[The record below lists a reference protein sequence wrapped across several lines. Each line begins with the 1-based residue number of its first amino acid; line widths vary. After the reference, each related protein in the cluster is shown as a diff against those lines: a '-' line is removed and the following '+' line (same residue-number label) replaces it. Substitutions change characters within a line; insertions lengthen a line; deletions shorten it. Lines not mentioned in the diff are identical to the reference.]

1 MLLAIVLLSGCRPS
15 ARFYGPR
22 GAPPAEALA
31 RVNARF
37 AGIDDIHAELAER
50 RVLGRAVLLNFW
62 ATWCGP
68 CIEELPDLVDASRDF
83 TGAGLEVIGV
93 ALDAWVIGT
102 DSETDTRVR
111 SALAHAGA
119 EYLNIIY
126 RGDQGPL
133 RSAFALPGPI
143 PYSILYDRNGGVVT
157 RWNSQ
162 VEIDDLRR
170 EFDRLPGLDGRDGGG
185 GGAHTDSDRQGA
197 G

>member
-15 ARFYGPR
+15 ARFHGPR

-50 RVLGRAVLLNFW
+50 RLLGRAVLLNFW

-68 CIEELPDLVDASRDF
+68 CIEELPDLAGASREF
-83 TGAGLEVIGV
+83 SAAGLEVVGV

-133 RSAFALPGPI
+133 LSAFALPGPI

-162 VEIDDLRR
+162 VGIDDLRR

-185 GGAHTDSDRQGA
+185 GGAQTDSDRQGA